1 MKVSVPLKAI
11 PVTVVSIGLAEN
23 TTLAPLAIFCS
34 SKFAL
39 TNGCKMDPDSSEEQ
53 IQRLHPHLLS

>member
-1 MKVSVPLKAI
+1 MKVSVPLKGI
-11 PVTVVSIGLAEN
+11 PITVVSIGLVEN
-23 TTLAPLAIFCS
+23 ITLAPLAIFCA

-39 TNGCKMDPDSSEEQ
+39 TNGCRMGPGGSEEQ